1 MPRGAR
7 MNLFL
12 MINATVRSE
21 LKPLYQKSEVP
32 WAAYG
37 ERWVDEGQRS

>member
-12 MINATVRSE
+12 MINVTVRGE
-21 LKPLYQKSEVP
+21 LKPLYQESEMP
-32 WAAYG
+32 WAVDG
-37 ERWVDEGQRS
+37 ERRVDGGQRS

>member
-12 MINATVRSE
+12 MINVTVRGE
-21 LKPLYQKSEVP
+21 LKPLYQKSEEPRAV
-32 WAAYG
+32 YG

>member
-12 MINATVRSE
+12 MINVTVRSE
-21 LKPLYQKSEVP
+21 SKPLYQKSEVP
-32 WAAYG
+32 RAVNG
-37 ERWVDEGQRS
+37 ERWVDKGQRS